1 VIKYVVFLDN
11 QRLKESVNYKQ
22 MKDGFACPLYCNTL
36 FASSR
41 DEFNNAL
48 AHAKQNNLG
57 YWPTDST
64 EAGVVVNTH
73 ADLDTIKPIWPKI
86 WRRLDEYPGNQNSLN
101 GFIDWLGDRNEWVDI
116 LSIMGERGIQ
126 DIVEVVNNNKVKLKK
141 KPEKLR
147 VVGEAGLRP
156 SR

>member
-1 VIKYVVFLDN
+1 MQVMTCQCVSCVAYSSYNTKVIVMVATCDKIVVFLDN

-22 MKDGFACPLYCNTL
+22 MKDGFACPLYCDTL

-64 EAGVVVNTH
+64 EAGVIVNTH
-73 ADLDTIKPIWPKI
+73 ADPATIKPIWPKI

-116 LSIMGERGIQ
+116 LSIMGERAF
-126 DIVEVVNNNKVKLKK
+126 KT
-141 KPEKLR
+141 
-147 VVGEAGLRP
+147 
-156 SR
+156 S

>member
-1 VIKYVVFLDN
+1 
-11 QRLKESVNYKQ
+11 
-22 MKDGFACPLYCNTL
+22 MKDGFACLLYCDTL

-41 DEFNNAL
+41 DEFNNAFT
-48 AHAKQNNLG
+48 HAKQNNLG
-57 YWPTDST
+57 YWPPDST

-86 WRRLDEYPGNQNSLN
+86 WRRLDEYPGNQDSLN
-101 GFIDWLGDRNEWVDI
+101 GFIDRLGDRNRWVDI
-116 LSIMGERGIQ
+116 LSIMGERRIQ
-126 DIVEVVNNNKVKLKK
+126 HIVEVVNSNKVKLKK
-141 KPEKLR
+141 KPENLG